1 MRRSPRLLALARDRR
16 GVTAIEFAIVAPV
29 MAILI
34 MGLGDLAF
42 QVYAQAILDGAMQK
56 AGRDSSIQGGAETTG
71 TIDAAVLSQVK
82 RINTT
87 ASIYKTERLNYDN
100 FGAVKPEDF
109 VDTNGNGKRD
119 AGECFTDINNN
130 GTWDADPGS
139 AGQGGAN
146 DVTKFTMT
154 IRYSHP
160 FPIMGMFGLSPTN
173 DITSQ
178 TLLKNQPYASQTTT
192 TAKTVCT

>member
-1 MRRSPRLLALARDRR
+1 MRARLRALTRDRR
-16 GVTAIEFAIVAPV
+16 GAAAIEFAVVAPV

-34 MGLGDLAF
+34 MGLGDLTF

-56 AGRDSSIQGGAETTG
+56 AGRDSAIQGGAENTG
-71 TIDAAVLSQVK
+71 PIDAAVLSQVQ
-82 RINTT
+82 RIWKDS
-87 ASIYKTERLNYDN
+87 SIYKSERLNYDT

-119 AGECFTDINNN
+119 PGECFTDINGN

-139 AGQGGAN
+139 SGQGGAN
-146 DVTKFTMT
+146 DVTKYTMT
-154 IRYSHP
+154 IRYRHP
-160 FPIMGMFGLSPTN
+160 FPIMGMFGLSSTN